1 MAVSDTCAF
10 MHECMFQ
17 LIQVFFHADFDDF
30 RAIRNDQGRIWPASQ
45 GLIAESQATV
55 MPDLEL
61 QHPDGSV
68 LHFPSGV
75 DASVVL
81 LSIAFRYG
89 AEEIL
94 DSWRKPWQQQ
104 FSARPDVRLLEL
116 SFVES
121 VVMTAWPFKQII
133 LRAQL
138 RRQQKQNTTDQLV
151 PVEFLFHFGEAK
163 PLRKALGMS
172 NTLTG
177 YAVLLDSQGRVRWK
191 GCGMAKPDE
200 VDSLLTSTQ
209 QLLTK

>member
-1 MAVSDTCAF
+1 
-10 MHECMFQ
+10 
-17 LIQVFFHADFDDF
+17 
-30 RAIRNDQGRIWPASQ
+30 
-45 GLIAESQATV
+45 

-61 QHPDGSV
+61 QHPDGAV
-68 LHFPSGV
+68 LHFPGGL
-75 DASVVL
+75 DASAVL

-94 DSWRKPWQQQ
+94 DSWRKPWQQE

-121 VVMTAWPFKQII
+121 VVMTAWPFKQMI

-138 RRQQKQNTTDQLV
+138 RRQQKQAPTDQQV

-163 PLRKALGMS
+163 ALRKALDMS

-200 VDSLLTSTQ
+200 IVSLLSTTQ
-209 QLLTK
+209 QLLTN

>member
-1 MAVSDTCAF
+1 
-10 MHECMFQ
+10 
-17 LIQVFFHADFDDF
+17 
-30 RAIRNDQGRIWPASQ
+30 
-45 GLIAESQATV
+45 
-55 MPDLEL
+55 MPDLEM
-61 QHPDGSV
+61 QHPDGAV
-68 LHFPSGV
+68 LQFPGGL
-75 DASVVL
+75 DASAVL

-89 AEEIL
+89 AEKIL
-94 DSWRKPWQQQ
+94 DSWRKPWQQE

-121 VVMTAWPFKQII
+121 VVMTVWPFKQMI

-138 RRQQKQNTTDQLV
+138 RRQQKQTHTDQQV

-163 PLRKALGMS
+163 PLRQALGMS

>member
-1 MAVSDTCAF
+1 
-10 MHECMFQ
+10 
-17 LIQVFFHADFDDF
+17 
-30 RAIRNDQGRIWPASQ
+30 
-45 GLIAESQATV
+45 
-55 MPDLEL
+55 MPDLEM
-61 QHPDGSV
+61 QHPDGAV
-68 LHFPSGV
+68 LHFPGGLN
-75 DASVVL
+75 ASAVL

-94 DSWRKPWQQQ
+94 DSWRKPWQQE
-104 FSARPDVRLLEL
+104 FSFRPGVRLLEL

-121 VVMTAWPFKQII
+121 AVMTAWPFKQMI

-138 RRQQKQNTTDQLV
+138 RRQEQQTPSDQLV

-163 PLRKALGMS
+163 PLRKVLDMS

-200 VDSLLTSTQ
+200 VDSLLTSTR
-209 QLLTK
+209 QLLTS